1 MDKLQLILIFYDL
14 LFYIESALRRLQLQC
29 VSWMLRTDGLNGL
42 KSSECSLP
50 HPLHEKLTF
59 SPNEE

>member
-29 VSWMLRTDGLNGL
+29 VSWMLRNDGLNGL
-42 KSSECSLP
+42 KSSSIARKTDFFP
-50 HPLHEKLTF
+50 KWGIEKW
-59 SPNEE
+59 